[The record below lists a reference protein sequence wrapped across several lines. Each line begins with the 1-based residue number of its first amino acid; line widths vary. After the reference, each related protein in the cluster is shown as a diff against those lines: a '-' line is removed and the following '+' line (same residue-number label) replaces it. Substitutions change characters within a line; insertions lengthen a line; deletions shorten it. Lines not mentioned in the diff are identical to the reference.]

1 LSDMKLKIDGKKVTA
16 GTGDTVLEAARRAGI
31 EIPTLC
37 AHPDLEPNGA
47 CRLCVVEIEGAR
59 GFPTSCTTPAAEG
72 MVVKTGTPEIIE
84 IRRDILKL
92 MLSGHTSPCLVC
104 LHKEL
109 CEQYRPHP
117 TKSGK
122 ATGCTFCS
130 NRDSCE
136 IRTLAEEHEI
146 DDLELPIIYKNLALE
161 RLDPFMDR
169 DLNLCVLCGRCVRI
183 CKKLHGKAAIEL
195 VGRGADARIGTA
207 FHRHYTESGCRFC
220 GACIDICSTGA
231 LTDRFAKWHGAPDE
245 TKETTCIL
253 CPLGCSLSLK
263 IKGRQIIASG
273 ATALT
278 REARIC
284 AIGRFVLPQI
294 FENPARL
301 TSHTIRV
308 AEGGSR
314 KASYEEAV
322 AVAAEKLA
330 GFSGARFALIAHP
343 SATREEIYI
352 WRKFTEEVMKSGNFH
367 MATSA
372 GDRIKLSPETKAV
385 FTTGDL
391 LDAGLL
397 EKLDVTITAD
407 IFPSVAA
414 ESADVVFGAAVLA
427 ETDGTFL
434 TTSGEIRALSAAA
447 KPPDDIFPDWKIIC
461 DLARKMGSSGFD
473 FDSTA
478 DIRKELDR
486 QGTIERP
493 PATLDPSPL
502 DDVSALPRSYRG
514 HPFTDISSALKSIVP
529 EKQPPAEKDAEEK
542 EEQLFRIIEKV
553 EIVPN
558 YHMITVQAPVVAAKC
573 LPGQFVIA
581 IVNEKSERTPY
592 TVADWDRD
600 KGTVTMIV
608 LEAGRSSRE
617 MALLKEGEHLAH
629 FTGPL
634 GTPIEI
640 KKYGTVVC
648 GGGCYGVGAMLPIA
662 RALREAGNRVICI
675 EEACSGYTLHW
686 QDRLSEQCDELVIT
700 TKDGSVGIKGGVQE
714 AIAMLARRGEKI
726 DQAFIIGCTF
736 MMMLVSETTKE
747 YSIPTLTA
755 MNPIMVDGT
764 GMCGAC
770 RVTVGDATKFACV
783 DGPFLDGHQVNW
795 IELLQ
800 RRAAYGREEI
810 QALPQDHRKHDH
822 PGMNR

>member
-1 LSDMKLKIDGKKVTA
+1 MSNVELKIDGKKVKA
-16 GTGDTVLEAARRAGI
+16 DTGDTVLEAARKAGI

-37 AHPDLEPNGA
+37 AHPDLEPSGA
-47 CRLCVVEIEGAR
+47 CRLCVVEIEGER
-59 GFPTSCTTPAAEG
+59 GFPTACTTPAAEG

-84 IRRDILKL
+84 LRRNILKL

-109 CEQYRPHP
+109 CEKYRPTP

-130 NRDSCE
+130 YRDSCE
-136 IRTLAEEHEI
+136 LRTLAEEHEI
-146 DDLELPIIYKNLALE
+146 DDLGLPIIYENIALE

-169 DLNLCVLCGRCVRI
+169 DYNLCVLCGRCVRI
-183 CKKLHGKAAIEL
+183 CKKMHGRAAIDF

-207 FHRHYTESGCRFC
+207 FHRDYTESGCRFC
-220 GACIDICSTGA
+220 GACIDICPTGA

-245 TKETTCIL
+245 TEETTCSL

-263 IKGRQIIASG
+263 IKDGKIIASG

-301 TSHTIRV
+301 TSHKIRI
-308 AEGGSR
+308 EGGLR

-322 AVAAEKLA
+322 EGAAEKLA
-330 GFSGARFALIAHP
+330 SFSGPEFALIVHP
-343 SATREEIYI
+343 AATREEIYI
-352 WRKFTEEVMKSGNFH
+352 LRKFTEEVMKSDNFH
-367 MATSA
+367 LAASA
-372 GDRIKLSPETKAV
+372 GDRIKISCKIKAI
-385 FTTGDL
+385 FTTGDYV
-391 LDAGLL
+391 DTRLL

-407 IFPSVAA
+407 ILPSSVT
-414 ESADVVFGAAVLA
+414 ESADVVFGASVLA

-434 TTSGEIRALSAAA
+434 TASGEIRAVSAAA
-447 KPPDDIFPDWKIIC
+447 KPPDGIPPDWKIIR
-461 DLARKMGSSGFD
+461 DIARKMGSSGFD

-478 DIRKELDR
+478 DIRKELDW

-493 PATLDPSPL
+493 PAMPDPSPL
-502 DDVSALPRSYRG
+502 DDVSALPRAYRG
-514 HPFTDISSALKSIVP
+514 HLFTDISCALKSILP
-529 EKQPPAEKDAEEK
+529 ERQPSTENDAEEAG
-542 EEQLFRIIEKV
+542 EQLFKIIEKV

-558 YHMITVQAPVVAAKC
+558 THMITVQAPVVARKC
-573 LPGQFVIA
+573 MPGQFVIA
-581 IVNEKSERTPY
+581 IVNEKSERIPY
-592 TVADWDRD
+592 TIADWDRE
-600 KGTVTMIV
+600 KGTVTIIV

-617 MALLKEGEHLAH
+617 MVLLNEGDHLAH
-629 FTGPL
+629 LTGPL
-634 GTPIEI
+634 GTPIEV
-640 KKYGTVVC
+640 KEYGTVVC

-675 EEACSGYTLHW
+675 NEASSEYMLYW
-686 QDRLSEQCDELVIT
+686 RDELSQVCDELIIT

-714 AIAMLARRGEKI
+714 AIAMLVERGEKI
-726 DQAFIIGCTF
+726 DQAFIVGCTF
-736 MMMLVSETTKE
+736 MMMLVSETTEE
-747 YSIPTLTA
+747 YGIPTLTA
-755 MNPIMVDGT
+755 MTAIMVDGT

-770 RVTVGDATKFACV
+770 RVTVGDTTKFSCV

-795 IELLQ
+795 IELLR

-810 QALPQDHRKHDH
+810 QALPQDHRKHDY

>member
-1 LSDMKLKIDGKKVTA
+1 MSNVELKIDGKKVKA
-16 GTGDTVLEAARRAGI
+16 DTGDTVLEAARRAGI

-37 AHPDLEPNGA
+37 AHPDLEPSGV
-47 CRLCVVEIEGAR
+47 CRLCVVEIEGVR
-59 GFPTSCTTPAAEG
+59 GFPTSCTTPAAGG

-84 IRRDILKL
+84 LRRNILKL

-109 CEQYRPHP
+109 CEKYRPHP

-122 ATGCTFCS
+122 VTSCTFCS
-130 NRDSCE
+130 SRDSCE
-136 IRTLAEEHEI
+136 LRTLAEEHEI
-146 DDLELPIIYKNLALE
+146 DDLELPIIYKDLALE

-207 FHRHYTESGCRFC
+207 FQRDYTESGCLFC
-220 GACIDICSTGA
+220 GACIDICPTGA

-245 TKETTCIL
+245 TEETTCTL

-263 IKGRQIIASG
+263 IKDDKVIASA

-301 TSHTIRV
+301 TSHKIRIE
-308 AEGGSR
+308 EGLR

-322 AVAAEKLA
+322 EGAAEKLA
-330 GFSGARFALIAHP
+330 SFTGAEFALIAHP
-343 SATREEIYI
+343 AATREEIYSLG
-352 WRKFTEEVMKSGNFH
+352 KFTKEVMKSDNFH
-367 MATSA
+367 LAASA
-372 GDRIKLSPETKAV
+372 GGRIKISRKIKAI
-385 FTTGDL
+385 FTTGNYV
-391 LDAGLL
+391 DAGLL
-397 EKLDVTITAD
+397 EKLDVTIIAD
-407 IFPSVAA
+407 VLPSFAT
-414 ESADVVFGAAVLA
+414 ESADVVFGASVLA

-434 TTSGEIRALSAAA
+434 TASGEIRALSAAA
-447 KPPDDIFPDWKIIC
+447 KPPEGISPDWKIIC
-461 DLARKMGSSGFD
+461 DIARKMGSSGFD

-486 QGTIERP
+486 QGTSERP
-493 PATLDPSPL
+493 PAMPDPSPL
-502 DDVSALPRSYRG
+502 DDVSALPRVYRG
-514 HPFTDISSALKSIVP
+514 HLLTDISCALKSILP
-529 EKQPPAEKDAEEK
+529 ARQPSAEKAAEKK
-542 EEQLFRIIEKV
+542 EGHLFEIIEKV
-553 EIVPN
+553 ELVPN
-558 YHMITVQAPVVAAKC
+558 THMITVHAPVVARKC

-581 IVNEKSERTPY
+581 IVNEKSERIPY
-592 TVADWDRD
+592 TIADWDRD

-608 LEAGRSSRE
+608 LEAGRSSQE
-617 MALLKEGEHLAH
+617 MALLKAGDHLAH

-634 GTPIEI
+634 GIPIEV
-640 KKYGTVVC
+640 KEYGTVVC

-662 RALREAGNRVICI
+662 RALQEAGNKVICI
-675 EEACSGYTLHW
+675 EEASSEYLLHW
-686 QDRLSEQCDELVIT
+686 QDRLSEHCDELIIT

-714 AIAMLARRGEKI
+714 AISMLTQRGERI
-726 DQAFIIGCTF
+726 DQAFIIGCSF

-747 YSIPTLTA
+747 YGIPTLTA
-755 MNPIMVDGT
+755 MNAIMVDGT

-770 RVTVGDATKFACV
+770 RVTVGDTTKFSCV

-795 IELLQ
+795 IELMQ

-810 QALPQDHRKHDH
+810 QSLPQDHRKVEH
-822 PGMNR
+822 PCRSK